1 MADGTEEG
9 KIFVGGLSWETNED
23 KLKKYFS
30 DFGEIIEC
38 LIVRNPETG
47 KSRGFGFV
55 TFNDPLSVR
64 KVLRVSNHQLD
75 GRNIDPKE
83 CNSKSATTSR
93 KDSKQHLNSS
103 KIFLGGL
110 PPNITETNLIEFFS
124 KYGKVVEAII
134 MFDQEKKK
142 SRGFGFL
149 SFDNEDAINKVVAE
163 RYVTINGKQVEVKR
177 AEPQFSKSN
186 APISNGMVSCSLRNV
201 SPMPCM
207 MMPWGMWQPF
217 MPPMNGM
224 PPGYSSNLWSAAMA
238 AGPGWSPYGFLPNWN
253 PASPYSHPAPQ
264 SSGPFVQTSS
274 AAGQNVHTPS
284 HNSTTNALPSQ
295 HPFMPPHINS
305 INQNL
310 PNGSTS
316 GLPSSMIPSAI
327 NNTALGN
334 CSDGPNFSQQPRP
347 NSNITTIF
355 PPYNTH
361 GNGIVSGQLPGS
373 WPPSSFGNGTLPAAA
388 ANNVTNP
395 MMVAQPSTAVPNQSN
410 SDNMSTSYNQSLQF
424 HGSRL
429 MSQSQ
434 GYHPYRRS

>member
-142 SRGFGFL
+142 SRGMSVPNFFTLNIPFL
-149 SFDNEDAINKVVAE
+149 IKNYIDKKINLQNGSLH
-163 RYVTINGKQVEVKR
+163 TIQ
-177 AEPQFSKSN
+177 KSN
-186 APISNGMVSCSLRNV
+186 INSRNV

-238 AGPGWSPYGFLPNWN
+238 AGPE
-253 PASPYSHPAPQ
+253 
-264 SSGPFVQTSS
+264 
-274 AAGQNVHTPS
+274 
-284 HNSTTNALPSQ
+284 
-295 HPFMPPHINS
+295 
-305 INQNL
+305 
-310 PNGSTS
+310 
-316 GLPSSMIPSAI
+316 
-327 NNTALGN
+327 ALGN